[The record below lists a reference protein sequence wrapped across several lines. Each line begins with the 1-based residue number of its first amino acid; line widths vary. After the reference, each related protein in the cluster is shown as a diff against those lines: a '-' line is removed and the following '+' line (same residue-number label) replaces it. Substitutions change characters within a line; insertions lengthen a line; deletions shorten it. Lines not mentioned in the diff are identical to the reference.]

1 MCHGFKRKI
10 FLDQLCYEID
20 LDKISDVTVK
30 DLSIGLTFLVDVN
43 REREFSS
50 KATFPENSRDDI
62 GK

>member
-1 MCHGFKRKI
+1 MDI
-10 FLDQLCYEID
+10 
-20 LDKISDVTVK
+20 DKISDVTVK

-50 KATFPENSRDDI
+50 KAKFPENSRDDI